1 MEKVTSSSLVACTN
15 FYNMNKERLTELS
28 EKLLEIPNMISQHQN
43 QVLDLNEKIQIV
55 QNEITQTE
63 SVIKSE
69 ISSQVDENGK
79 KVYSNEVAR
88 EAAFVEASSTNSGLL
103 DKKSILSVFQRE
115 LNSERIKIE
124 ALGNEQKNIRSIL
137 YFFGG
142 FEEAI

>member
-1 MEKVTSSSLVACTN
+1 
-15 FYNMNKERLTELS
+15 MNKERLTELS

-43 QVLDLNEKIQIV
+43 QVLNLNEKIQAI

-88 EAAFVEASSTNSGLL
+88 EAAFVEASSTNSELL
-103 DKKSILSVFQRE
+103 DKKEILSTFQRE